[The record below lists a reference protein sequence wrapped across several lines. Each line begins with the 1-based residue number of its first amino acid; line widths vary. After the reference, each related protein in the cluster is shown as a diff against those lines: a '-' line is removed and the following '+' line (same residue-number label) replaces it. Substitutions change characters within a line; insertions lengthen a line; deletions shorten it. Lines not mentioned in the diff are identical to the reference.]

1 MNTATTDL
9 PVKTCSSNYAEKTAD
24 SSYQLKSAEYT
35 DLNAPKPLTFTDTGI
50 TYQLLFGSDRL
61 IA

>member
-1 MNTATTDL
+1 MNIATIDL
-9 PVKTCSSNYAEKTAD
+9 PVKTCSSNYAEKTVTNL
-24 SSYQLKSAEYT
+24 YPVKSAVYVDPDEVST
-35 DLNAPKPLTFTDTGI
+35 LVFNSFGT